1 MASPVKGVR
10 RVATALALAA
20 ACASAS
26 ASAAVLPTLYVNYST
41 NCTFT
46 IVDDSGKQISQ
57 IAPGTYQVQLNEPQ
71 PLIANGAASSNGPS
85 CNGLAAFQLTGPG
98 VTLTTSIDNGDGVNL
113 FTETFQPGSTY
124 TAVDNNQ
131 PTVARLVFTT
141 STSGSPGA
149 PVVPYSSV
157 ASGKGTSS
165 NTTVVG
171 QQVKTKTGVPLVF
184 RGTLDAAVS
193 AAGKPS
199 LRFDGKPV
207 TSLKAGRY
215 TIQVVDSSKQGGF
228 VIQERGQNS
237 ITVATVPYVGKRHAS
252 VTLSAG
258 QWFFYPTFVGAKTYF
273 LVTTK

>member
-10 RVATALALAA
+10 RVVAALALAA
-20 ACASAS
+20 ACAAS
-26 ASAAVLPTLYVNYST
+26 ASGAVLPTLYVNYST

-46 IVDDSGKQISQ
+46 IVDDSGKAISQ

-71 PLIANGAASSNGPS
+71 PLIANGAANSPGPA

-113 FTETFQPGSTY
+113 FTETFQPGATY

-131 PTVARLVFTT
+131 PSVARLVFTT
-141 STSGSPGA
+141 SSSGSPSA
-149 PVVPYSSV
+149 PVAPYSSV
-157 ASGKGTSS
+157 ASGKGTTS

-171 QQVKTKTGVPLVF
+171 QQVKTKGVSAPVVF
-184 RGTLDAAVS
+184 RGTLQATVS
-193 AAGKPS
+193 AAGRPS
-199 LRFDGKPV
+199 MTFGGKPV

-215 TIQVVDSSKQGGF
+215 TIQVVDSSTKGGF
-228 VIQERGQNS
+228 VLQERGQDS
-237 ITVATVPYVGKRHAS
+237 ITVAPVVYVGKRRTS
-252 VTLSAG
+252 VTLRAG

>member
-20 ACASAS
+20 ACAAPAS
-26 ASAAVLPTLYVNYST
+26 GAVLPTLYVNYT
-41 NCTFT
+41 VNCTFT
-46 IVDDSGKQISQ
+46 IVDDSGRQISQ

-71 PLIANGAASSNGPS
+71 PLVANGSANSTGPS

-113 FTETFQPGSTY
+113 FNETFQPGSTY

-131 PTVARLVFTT
+131 PSVARVVFTT
-141 STSGSPGA
+141 SASGSPGA

-157 ASGKGTSS
+157 ASGKGTTS

-171 QQVKTKTGVPLVF
+171 QQVKTKGVSAPVVF
-184 RGTLDAAVS
+184 RGTLQAAVS
-193 AAGKPS
+193 ASGRPSMTFGGKA
-199 LRFDGKPV
+199 V

-215 TIQVVDSSKQGGF
+215 TIQVADASTKGGF
-228 VIQERGQNS
+228 VLQERGQDA
-237 ITVATVPYVGKRHAS
+237 ITVAPVAYVGKRHTS
-252 VTLSAG
+252 VTLRAG
-258 QWFFYPTFVGAKTYF
+258 QWFFYPTFVGRKTYF
-273 LVTTK
+273 LVTNR